1 MISRWTK
8 FKDLTRLALQII
20 KINGF
25 IFFLRSAYVE
35 YKRNGFK
42 ILDRE
47 ISLIEEFIHTDNS
60 ESYEKWLELS
70 RKSDYQIYFENICNA
85 ENYPLDVVI
94 SNPNKNN
101 ELTLNTIHS
110 IEKQTYPIQNMHL
123 IKTSPIQ
130 KLKIK
135 ISIQSYEEIIK
146 SVKNT
151 NSKYVIFVKSGS
163 ILTKNALWKLALF
176 LEKSDPDI
184 VYCDEDQIDNS
195 NKRLNPFFK
204 PNWSPELFLSMDYF
218 SNFFIVKKEL
228 LEKIHS
234 TDILS
239 NYDLLLR
246 LTEETNKILH
256 LPDILFSLDSKSLA
270 PSSIYYSNLVSLKNA
285 LKRRK
290 IIGNAYKHKID
301 LVDHPYNNINKIT
314 YTLNKKPKVSIII
327 PTKNNLKLL
336 QRCIDNITNKT
347 QYDNYEII
355 IIDNDNS
362 DPKTLKYIET
372 LNYKKIK
379 FNEPFNFA
387 KMNNQAASLV
397 DGEFILFMND
407 DVAPTS
413 SDWLDTLIS
422 VGMQKG
428 VGIVGPRLI
437 YSNNSIQH
445 AGMIFSNSGAGYHPF
460 QIIKKDHPGYFGFVQ
475 TTRNY
480 SGVTGACLLIRKEL
494 FDEIDGFDENLDV
507 YYNDADLCMKVLKN
521 NYRIVYEPH
530 AELLHEG
537 STTIKK
543 DSSAFFAV
551 ENHFYFLNK
560 WPKLKEGD
568 PYYNPNLDWNFHI
581 KTE

>member
-8 FKDLTRLALQII
+8 FKDLARLALQII

-25 IFFLRSAYVE
+25 MFFLHSAYVE

-47 ISLIEEFIHTDNS
+47 ISLIEEFIQTDNP

-70 RKSDYQIYFENICNA
+70 RKLDYQISFENICNA

-101 ELTLNTIHS
+101 EMTLNTIHS
-110 IEKQTYPIQNMHL
+110 IEKQTYPIQNMYL

-135 ISIQSYEEIIK
+135 IPIQSYEEIIQ

-256 LPDILFSLDSKSLA
+256 LPDILFSLDS
-270 PSSIYYSNLVSLKNA
+270 I
-285 LKRRK
+285 
-290 IIGNAYKHKID
+290 
-301 LVDHPYNNINKIT
+301 
-314 YTLNKKPKVSIII
+314 
-327 PTKNNLKLL
+327 
-336 QRCIDNITNKT
+336 
-347 QYDNYEII
+347 
-355 IIDNDNS
+355 
-362 DPKTLKYIET
+362 
-372 LNYKKIK
+372 
-379 FNEPFNFA
+379 
-387 KMNNQAASLV
+387 
-397 DGEFILFMND
+397 
-407 DVAPTS
+407 
-413 SDWLDTLIS
+413 
-422 VGMQKG
+422 
-428 VGIVGPRLI
+428 
-437 YSNNSIQH
+437 
-445 AGMIFSNSGAGYHPF
+445 
-460 QIIKKDHPGYFGFVQ
+460 
-475 TTRNY
+475 
-480 SGVTGACLLIRKEL
+480 
-494 FDEIDGFDENLDV
+494 
-507 YYNDADLCMKVLKN
+507 
-521 NYRIVYEPH
+521 
-530 AELLHEG
+530 
-537 STTIKK
+537 
-543 DSSAFFAV
+543 
-551 ENHFYFLNK
+551 
-560 WPKLKEGD
+560 
-568 PYYNPNLDWNFHI
+568 
-581 KTE
+581 